1 MSGEEKAFNLL
12 DDIITELKLEL
23 NEKTEHNTA
32 LLKQVQELQDKQ
44 MKYSKE
50 ESQVLFKV
58 QQVKTELNEL
68 KLKKTGH
75 NSYQKYNYYELE
87 DINKPIA
94 ETLLKHGLSSLFTFK
109 EDMAYLQIIDRDTG
123 AWIQWQTPLKTS
135 ERWRKTLT
143 NTTKKGDVGDYMKP
157 IQALQTYARRALY
170 LQALEIAEPNTIE
183 QEGQN
188 NKKGSNRSEGLQI
201 PEGIDPSL
209 KDIFDKIKQDFGDK
223 VEYNQRTIKNKLSSM
238 KRSGKI
244 DTAIYNNCLEI
255 VEKM

>member
-1 MSGEEKAFNLL
+1 MSFEEMLIAMFKDKITNMEEQIRGEK
-12 DDIITELKLEL
+12 
-23 NEKTEHNTA
+23 EHTKA

-44 MKYSKE
+44 SKYSKE
-50 ESQVLFKV
+50 EAQVLFKV
-58 QQVKTELNEL
+58 QQVKTELNEMH
-68 KLKKTGH
+68 LKKTGH

-94 ETLLKHGLSSLFTFK
+94 ETLVKHGLSSLFTFK
-109 EDMAYLQIIDRDTG
+109 EDMAYLQIIDKDTG

-188 NKKGSNRSEGLQI
+188 NKKGSNRSEDLQI